1 MSIEQHFKPYTDEN
15 GEEAFLCTPVGTILI
30 VAAALYGDPS
40 ETTDKG
46 KNNASLFIS
55 RFLGAAR
62 RGGFGEIDV
71 LETLLAQNQCPVAP
85 RLLTM
90 LEHAASCAGPAA
102 LAKLFDD
109 VRRH

>member
-15 GEEAFLCTPVGTILI
+15 GEEAFLCPPVGTILI

-71 LETLLAQNQCPVAP
+71 LEWAHIVQHVWS
-85 RLLTM
+85 
-90 LEHAASCAGPAA
+90 HACWR
-102 LAKLFDD
+102 KLPT
-109 VRRH
+109 V